1 MKSSPYYF
9 YVMTKIS
16 ADFQICISV
25 PLNMKLWFFVN
36 NKALFMQTLQKYTYK
51 KKQNL
56 LFI

>member
-1 MKSSPYYF
+1 
-9 YVMTKIS
+9 MTKIS

-51 KKQNL
+51 KKQSL